1 MDELFSEEERQ
12 YIVNAIDTHVRQH
25 GINVAQMG
33 VLIAMKLKGTLSVPD
48 QSGKEPDGSK
58 D

>member
-1 MDELFSEEERQ
+1 MDEFSEEEKQ
-12 YIVNAIDTHVRQH
+12 YIVNAIDTHLRKH

-33 VLIAMKLKGTLSVPD
+33 VVIAMKLKGSLGVPD
-48 QSGKEPDGSK
+48 QSGKDSS